1 MPSVSDTLT
10 KVVGVH
16 TIKAGF
22 FYEWIRNAQP
32 ANNDSN
38 GYLAVWGNTG
48 DNANS
53 FGNEYADLITG
64 NLYNYQEAN
73 FNNVNDI
80 SYNTYEGFLQD
91 DWKVSKRLTLN
102 FGLRLTHFE
111 PWIDRTG
118 NGYAIFDY
126 ADYSSSCTP
135 SEICGFEW
143 HKRDPSV
150 PLGGFPTRALFY
162 QPRIG
167 VAYSLTNSGKTVLR
181 GGWGRYYYH
190 SGQFTSGLSAAAGVQ
205 DITISTNYECAGCP
219 LYAKQ
224 LDSLS
229 ISAAPLGEQAV
240 DSTDNKQPYT
250 DTWNITVSQR
260 TPWSS
265 LLEMAYVG
273 NRSRD
278 LPNTSAGYGSDINLV
293 PAGAMLSS
301 NNGGV
306 NPNNLT
312 ANNFRPLAGFADVEL
327 ATNNLYAN
335 YNALQVTWVRS
346 KGRYNI
352 NMNYTFGKAMGIVN
366 PAADPFNLTNDY
378 GVQPGNRKQIFNAAY
393 SIELGSPT
401 HDRILGG
408 FVNGWQLSGITQL
421 ESGANLTGY
430 SGSNDFAFSPDSN
443 VAGTSYGVSNVSL
456 LGTNA
461 MELNPILTCNPAK
474 NLAPHQFINGS
485 CFGVPTQIGQN
496 GPTVLPAIYGPA
508 FFNSDLGL
516 FKNFQISESKKLQFR
531 IDGYNFLNHPLWS
544 FYGGENLAL
553 NFNSAGQLSSPNFG
567 YATDKQGH
575 RIVQLA
581 IKFYF

>member
-1 MPSVSDTLT
+1 
-10 KVVGVH
+10 
-16 TIKAGF
+16 
-22 FYEWIRNAQP
+22 
-32 ANNDSN
+32 
-38 GYLAVWGNTG
+38 
-48 DNANS
+48 
-53 FGNEYADLITG
+53 
-64 NLYNYQEAN
+64 
-73 FNNVNDI
+73 
-80 SYNTYEGFLQD
+80 
-91 DWKVSKRLTLN
+91 
-102 FGLRLTHFE
+102 
-111 PWIDRTG
+111 
-118 NGYAIFDY
+118 
-126 ADYSSSCTP
+126 
-135 SEICGFEW
+135 
-143 HKRDPSV
+143 
-150 PLGGFPTRALFY
+150 
-162 QPRIG
+162 
-167 VAYSLTNSGKTVLR
+167 
-181 GGWGRYYYH
+181 
-190 SGQFTSGLSAAAGVQ
+190 
-205 DITISTNYECAGCP
+205 
-219 LYAKQ
+219 
-224 LDSLS
+224 
-229 ISAAPLGEQAV
+229 
-240 DSTDNKQPYT
+240 
-250 DTWNITVSQR
+250 
-260 TPWSS
+260 
-265 LLEMAYVG
+265 MAYVG